1 MNLNILPFVENGLE
15 GSWVETEEERGRCVS
30 GGLRLVGAQPQAGW
44 RQALGDS
51 ESHLVSWCHPVK
63 SACLSISG
71 VC

>member
-15 GSWVETEEERGRCVS
+15 GSWVETEEEPGRRVT
-30 GGLRLVGAQPQAGW
+30 GDVRLVGAQSRAGW

-51 ESHLVSWCHPVK
+51 ESGLVTSCCPVM